1 MGRKSLIDNDSLFE
15 KISAAFRADG
25 YEGASLA
32 RLSEATGLKKA
43 SLYHRFPGGKEQM
56 ASEILDWDVGHLAED
71 VSADLGADGPAL
83 ARLQAMSDTLRVF
96 YDDGASACLL
106 NRLTGSTDALG
117 QFAKPV
123 ANAFHA
129 LRDAIASV
137 LVETGM
143 PPEDARYR
151 AEDGLMLIQ
160 GALIYAQATD
170 APDVFARVI
179 RTLPERLLQERPNA

>member
-15 KISAAFRADG
+15 KISDAFRADG

-56 ASEILDWDVGHLAED
+56 ASEILDWDVGRLAED
-71 VSADLGADGPAL
+71 VSADLGAEGSVE
-83 ARLQAMSDTLRVF
+83 ARLSAMSQTLRAF

-106 NRLTGSTDALG
+106 NRLTGSTDALD
-117 QFAKPV
+117 QFSQPV
-123 ANAFHA
+123 AGAFHA
-129 LRDAIASV
+129 LRDAITDV
-137 LVETGM
+137 LVETGLT
-143 PPEDARYR
+143 PDDARHR

-160 GALIYAQATD
+160 GALIYAQATH
-170 APDVFARVI
+170 APEVFARVI
-179 RTLPERLLQERPNA
+179 QTLPERLLDGRTGV